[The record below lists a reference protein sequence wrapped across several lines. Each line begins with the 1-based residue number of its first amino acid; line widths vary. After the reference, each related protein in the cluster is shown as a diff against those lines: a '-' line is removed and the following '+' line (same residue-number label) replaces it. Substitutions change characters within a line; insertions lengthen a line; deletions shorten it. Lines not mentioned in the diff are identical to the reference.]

1 MRTRIGAAAIP
12 VALLLAG
19 AALTGCEDDEG
30 GGEPSAPL
38 PGDRAS
44 ATSRPADRPSGDPS
58 GASTPRPVRGAPLR
72 FLPVEREAPGACRG
86 ASPTSFT
93 ERSDTAGTS
102 CLTVTPR
109 ESDGMTITGTAAA
122 KASFDEYGSGWI
134 VTVTLTDT
142 DARRFGEL
150 SERLATRTPPTNRV
164 AMIRDGRLLS
174 APAVTTAITGGKV
187 QISGSF
193 TQDTAR
199 RLAEDLGG

>member
-19 AALTGCEDDEG
+19 AALTGCDDEG
-30 GGEPSAPL
+30 GGEPSTPV

-44 ATSRPADRPSGDPS
+44 ATSRPADRPSGGPS

-72 FLPVEREAPGACRG
+72 FLPVEREAPGACRS
-86 ASPTSFT
+86 ASATSFT

-109 ESDGMTITGTAAA
+109 ESDGMTITGTLAA
-122 KASFDEYGSGWI
+122 KASLDQYGSGWI
-134 VTVTLTDT
+134 VTITLTDA

-150 SERLATRTPPTNRV
+150 SGRLATRTPPSNRV

-193 TQDTAR
+193 TPDTAR